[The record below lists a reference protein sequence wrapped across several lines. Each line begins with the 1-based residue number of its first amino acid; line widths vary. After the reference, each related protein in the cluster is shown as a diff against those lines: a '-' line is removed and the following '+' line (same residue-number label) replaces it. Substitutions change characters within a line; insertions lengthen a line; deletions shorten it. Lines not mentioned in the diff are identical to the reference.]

1 MEGINI
7 LNNLISTDDGRSLI
21 NTVETVYL
29 LGAILDGAAEEE
41 AALTPE
47 QRTSFVQVFTAHAVQ

>member
-29 LGAILDGAAEEE
+29 LGAILDGAAE
-41 AALTPE
+41 AVLTPE
-47 QRTSFVQVFTAHAVQ
+47 QRTSFVRVSVRT